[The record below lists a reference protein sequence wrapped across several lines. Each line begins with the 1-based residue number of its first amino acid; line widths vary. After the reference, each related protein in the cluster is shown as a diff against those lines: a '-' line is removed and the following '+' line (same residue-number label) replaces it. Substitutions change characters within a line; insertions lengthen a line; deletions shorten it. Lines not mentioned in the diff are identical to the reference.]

1 MRCHSSNHSNNLEK
15 KELFTDSNDFEVLCL
30 VGISL
35 IKDKVETGLEGVA
48 REWRVGVKWYI
59 IGARIVIL

>member
-35 IKDKVETGLEGVA
+35 IKDKVDTGLEGVP
-48 REWRVGVKWYI
+48 REGRVGGKWYI